1 MYRMAAA
8 IAPYSRPEF
17 VPRTA
22 MHQGALALID
32 VEEGAAT
39 VADSAATWPTERKTA
54 QDGHP

>member
-1 MYRMAAA
+1 
-8 IAPYSRPEF
+8 
-17 VPRTA
+17 

-39 VADSAATWPTERKTA
+39 VADSAQQAWPTERKTA